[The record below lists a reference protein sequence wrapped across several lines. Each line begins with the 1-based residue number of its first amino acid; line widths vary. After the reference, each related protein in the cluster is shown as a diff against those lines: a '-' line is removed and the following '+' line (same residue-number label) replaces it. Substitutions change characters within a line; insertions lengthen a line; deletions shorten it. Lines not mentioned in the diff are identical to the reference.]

1 MTEIQYKKYI
11 IEIWTEDLNDN
22 TQTLHTG
29 VYCYVKLSEVINE
42 TLLYLADKSSDKS
55 RPYMDKWIRTKYQ
68 KETARIICKDT
79 ELYTSELKEAMKQ
92 LSLLLKSN
100 ALTYGESFVRLG
112 NVDLHV
118 SIIEK
123 EKENGYKK

>member
-1 MTEIQYKKYI
+1 MTEIQYRQYLL
-11 IEIWTEDLNDN
+11 EIWTEDASDT

-68 KETARIICKDT
+68 KETAKRVCKDT
-79 ELYTSELKEAMKQ
+79 KLYGDELIEAMGQ
-92 LSLLLKSN
+92 LALLLKSN
-100 ALTYGESFVRLG
+100 ALIYEEAFVRLG

-118 SIIEK
+118 SILPRK
-123 EKENGYKK
+123 EI

>member
-1 MTEIQYKKYI
+1 MTEPQYRQYLL
-11 IEIWTEDLNDN
+11 EIWTEDASDT

-68 KETARIICKDT
+68 KETAKRVCKDT
-79 ELYTSELKEAMKQ
+79 KLYGAELIEAMGQ
-92 LSLLLKSN
+92 LALLLKSN
-100 ALTYGESFVRLG
+100 ALIYEEAFVRLG

-118 SIIEK
+118 SILPRK
-123 EKENGYKK
+123 EI

>member
-1 MTEIQYKKYI
+1 MTEPQYRQYLL
-11 IEIWTEDLNDN
+11 EIWTEDASDT

-100 ALTYGESFVRLG
+100 ALTYEEAFVRLG

-118 SIIEK
+118 SILPRK
-123 EKENGYKK
+123 EI

>member
-1 MTEIQYKKYI
+1 MTEIQYRQYL
-11 IEIWTEDLNDN
+11 IEIWTEDASDT

-68 KETARIICKDT
+68 KETAKRVCKDT
-79 ELYTSELKEAMKQ
+79 KLYGAELIEAMGQ
-92 LSLLLKSN
+92 LALLLKSN
-100 ALTYGESFVRLG
+100 ALIYEEAFVRLG

-118 SIIEK
+118 SILPRK
-123 EKENGYKK
+123 EI

>member
-1 MTEIQYKKYI
+1 MTEIQYRQYL

-100 ALTYGESFVRLG
+100 ALTYGESFARLG

-118 SIIEK
+118 SILPRK
-123 EKENGYKK
+123 EI

>member
-1 MTEIQYKKYI
+1 MTEIQYRQYL
-11 IEIWTEDLNDN
+11 IEIWTEDASDT

-55 RPYMDKWIRTKYQ
+55 RPYIEKWISTKYQ
-68 KETARIICKDT
+68 KETARRICRDT
-79 ELYTSELKEAMKQ
+79 ELYGAELMEAMKQ

-100 ALTYGESFVRLG
+100 ALTYGESFARLG

-118 SIIEK
+118 SITPK
-123 EKENGYKK
+123 